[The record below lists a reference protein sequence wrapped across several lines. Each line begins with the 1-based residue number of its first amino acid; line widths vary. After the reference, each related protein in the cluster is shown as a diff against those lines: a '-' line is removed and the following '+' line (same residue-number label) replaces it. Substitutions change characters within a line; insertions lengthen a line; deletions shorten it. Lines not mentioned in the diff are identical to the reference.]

1 MDIVG
6 VTSVVANDEGLRE
19 KHGLVLVNLPVNSLA
34 QPYGDLSGAGD
45 QNAVVGGGLDVHR
58 LDVVAEGGSQTL
70 DHEHSAKAVCTAIF
84 SIMACIPR
92 NSCPSQV
99 SIEQSF

>member
-1 MDIVG
+1 MMKV
-6 VTSVVANDEGLRE
+6 SVKSMGWFSSIYLWIRWHNHTAIS
-19 KHGLVLVNLPVNSLA
+19 PVQVIRML
-34 QPYGDLSGAGD
+34 LS
-45 QNAVVGGGLDVHR
+45 
-58 LDVVAEGGSQTL
+58 AEGGAQTL

>member
-6 VTSVVANDEGLRE
+6 VTSVVTNNEGLRE
-19 KHGLVLVNLPVNSLA
+19 KHGLVVVDLPITWRA
-34 QPYGDLSGAGD
+34 QPYGNLSGAGD
-45 QNAVVGGGLDVHR
+45 QNAVVGGRLDVHR
-58 LDVVAEGGSQTL
+58 LDVVAEGSSQTL

>member
-6 VTSVVANDEGLRE
+6 VTSVVTNDEGLRE
-19 KHGLVLVNLPVNSLA
+19 KHRLVVVDLAVNRWTYL
-34 QPYGDLSGAGD
+34 YGNLSGAGD
-45 QNAVVGGGLDVHR
+45 QNAVVGGGLDIHG
-58 LDVVAEGGSQTL
+58 LDVVAERGSQTL
-70 DHEHSAKAVCTAIF
+70 DHERFAKAVCTAIF